1 MYLNAGFVRVLH
13 SRLGPR
19 AKDILTPRRRAEA
32 LRSFETSIKCQFNP
46 LAPGCDEEY
55 EIPIPGAE
63 DMLSVRLEDGFLT
76 LSK

>member
-1 MYLNAGFVRVLH
+1 M
-13 SRLGPR
+13 RLLYSKFGPR
-19 AKDILTPRRRAEA
+19 AEDILTPRRRAEA
-32 LRSFETSIKCQFNP
+32 SRSFETSIKCQFNP

-63 DMLSVRLEDGFLT
+63 DMLSVGLEDGYLT